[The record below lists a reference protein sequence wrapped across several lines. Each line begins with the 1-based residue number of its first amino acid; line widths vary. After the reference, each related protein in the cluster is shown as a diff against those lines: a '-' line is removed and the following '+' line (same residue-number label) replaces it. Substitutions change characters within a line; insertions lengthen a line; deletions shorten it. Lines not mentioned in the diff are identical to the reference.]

1 MQIMKTH
8 KQDMVVSKE
17 SLDKLVKLE
26 IFKYLTSIKM
36 NNNLFSIAYQL
47 SFFTMNVPSL
57 FFNLISYN
65 NLVIYF
71 FSSHFFVFHI

>member
-36 NNNLFSIAYQL
+36 NINLFSIAYHH
-47 SFFTMNVPSL
+47 SFFTMNVA
-57 FFNLISYN
+57 
-65 NLVIYF
+65 
-71 FSSHFFVFHI
+71 SSFLT